1 MQHIYLKP
9 KFPYFYSLHI
19 HIFVAELPVAP
30 TTNHLKSYNESS
42 LTTKLDKLQEQQED
56 LKKQVKALIKTF
68 KKLDKLRNQYEDSKE
83 QIVIMTLYN
92 IDVIVKTGVGGLPP
106 ISKHREN

>member
-9 KFPYFYSLHI
+9 KFPYFYSLQI

-42 LTTKLDKLQEQQED
+42 LATKLDRLQEQQED
-56 LKKQVKALIKTF
+56 FKKQVKVLMKTIV
-68 KKLDKLRNQYEDSKE
+68 KLDKLRKQYEDSKE
-83 QIVIMTLYN
+83 QIVSSYVTLM
-92 IDVIVKTGVGGLPP
+92 
-106 ISKHREN
+106 